1 MSAVRKWLSC
11 FGLGFWS
18 WKKTGEA
25 GRRGYGNLFFSFLL
39 ALVLLVMGVFAADLV
54 PFRVH
59 YRNAGTYRA
68 FIADA
73 LTPTEDSPLVLTLSE
88 GRLSAMWGADG
99 EIALIDSVSDS
110 VQAERY
116 GANGYHLVIDTRP
129 ADALDDFEAYYLAN
143 DGTGQEI
150 SVEEYETLSEV
161 ARRNFDFK
169 IRYTGRELILTE
181 ELVLAYETYLAGQE
195 SALSALNEIR
205 SARDT
210 DGEDAYRR
218 KVYTLY
224 VKTRYPSMTTYETN
238 SEVPLLR
245 NYYMYDYV
253 NSGRVT
259 HYLFLFCDAVIGA
272 FATDGGHEVN
282 YYGFYPERTGDV
294 IPKSTANAD
303 ARSLSVAFVE
313 ECFYEATPFYLYL
326 WVTGFMQLLLYLMLL
341 PLVVG
346 LLFFCLVRLLR
357 VDPQRSFGVCQRQ
370 TGIWLWQAAFLTGCA
385 VFALGF
391 LVPRRLL
398 QPLTLLIFFCV
409 LLVRAG
415 VQLLFEKRHPAPPAG
430 STGNAPTRHLLP
442 EEDLEL

>member
-1 MSAVRKWLSC
+1 MTGAHKWLSC
-11 FGLGFWS
+11 FCLGFWS
-18 WKKTGEA
+18 GQKTVDA
-25 GRRGYGNLFFSFLL
+25 GRRGYGNLFISFLL
-39 ALVLLVMGVFAADLV
+39 ALVLLIMGVFVADLV

-68 FIADA
+68 FIANA
-73 LTPTEDSPLVLTLSE
+73 LTPTEVNTLLLTLSD
-88 GRLSAMWGADG
+88 GQLSATWSDSG
-99 EIALIDSVSDS
+99 EMALIDTVSDAG
-110 VQAERY
+110 QAERY
-116 GANGYHLVIDTRP
+116 AQNSYHLVIDTRP
-129 ADALDDFEAYYLAN
+129 ADALDDFEPYYLAN
-143 DGTGQEI
+143 DGTEQEI
-150 SVEEYETLSEV
+150 SVEDYETLSEV

-181 ELVLAYETYLAGQE
+181 ELVSAYETYLAGQE
-195 SALSALNEIR
+195 SALPALDEIR
-205 SARDT
+205 ASRDT
-210 DGEDAYRR
+210 DGEDTYRR

-224 VKTRYPSMTTYETN
+224 VKTCYPSVTTYETS

-253 NSGRVT
+253 NSGSVT
-259 HYLFLFCDAVIGA
+259 QYLFLFSDAVIGG

-282 YYGFYPERTGDV
+282 FYGFYPERTGTV
-294 IPKSTANAD
+294 IPATAANTD
-303 ARSLSVAFVE
+303 AQSLAVDFVE

-326 WVTGFMQLLLYLMLL
+326 WITGFMQLILYLILL

-357 VDPQRSFGVCQRQ
+357 IAPERSFGVCLRQ
-370 TGIWLWQAAFLTGCA
+370 TGIWLWQAAFLTGCV

-391 LVPRRLL
+391 LVQRRLL

-415 VQLLFEKRHPAPPAG
+415 VQLLHEKRHPAPPPGGAETA
-430 STGNAPTRHLLP
+430 STRHLIPP
-442 EEDLEL
+442 EDFEL